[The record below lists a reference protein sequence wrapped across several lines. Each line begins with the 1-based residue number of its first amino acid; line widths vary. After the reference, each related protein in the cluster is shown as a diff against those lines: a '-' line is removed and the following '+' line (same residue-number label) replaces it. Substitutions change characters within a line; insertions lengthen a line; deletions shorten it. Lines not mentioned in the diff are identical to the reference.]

1 MNTFE
6 VLPLPPPDFY
16 LTVLKKKL
24 FILNMNTKLFP
35 PKYIWSNFVQY
46 LRIHLPWKTD
56 INPNSIRG
64 KSFSCSI
71 DSQLCFTGVQK
82 YIEKM
87 APRKSYVLRHQVS
100 IFVNIW
106 KKLKFVEWFS
116 WCNKLC
122 CLWEESK
129 FFSFFKIGFSTLV
142 NTLRCVLASFVAC
155 AGQQ

>member
-1 MNTFE
+1 MYEYIWSFAIAATRFLSNC
-6 VLPLPPPDFY
+6 V
-16 LTVLKKKL
+16 KKKL
-24 FILNMNTKLFP
+24 FILNMNTKWFP

-64 KSFSCSI
+64 KSFFCSI

-106 KKLKFVEWFS
+106 KKLKLQS
-116 WCNKLC
+116 WNH
-122 CLWEESK
+122 
-129 FFSFFKIGFSTLV
+129 FHFSFLYF
-142 NTLRCVLASFVAC
+142 NTVKCFVRH
-155 AGQQ
+155 